1 MVKNIFFSVV
11 FVLGISSLL
20 IAQAKP
26 SDYDTDMLSAAFHAE
41 KRQALRDK
49 MDPNSVAVVFAN
61 AERNRSN
68 DVDYQYSQDPNFYYL
83 CGYTEP
89 NAVLIIFKDK

>member
-1 MVKNIFFSVV
+1 MIKNSFLVAVFIFGFSS
-11 FVLGISSLL
+11 FIQ
-20 IAQAKP
+20 AQSDL

-49 MDPNSVAVVFAN
+49 MDLNSVAVVFAN

-68 DVDYQYSQDPNFYYL
+68 DVDYQ
-83 CGYTEP
+83 
-89 NAVLIIFKDK
+89 